1 MAKRAKREVKGI
13 ALGVQTNP
21 DLATLAKG
29 LRDVDKKLGNE
40 LGKVNRKSANII
52 VADARK
58 RAEALGGVHKKAAKA
73 IKPGNRASAIQVVA
87 DATGSRHPY
96 AMVAFLGAK
105 RRTGWNAHES
115 RNAKT
120 TDRYDVEDL
129 SRRRRRL
136 RTDSFAGEKGNRR
149 KTSTFRRGSGNP
161 QHPAWIGNQWEPGV
175 GSYGKEPYAIN
186 PAIRAKLDEV
196 LEFHGDAVLDFVN
209 TIWRAAELGDS
220 E

>member
-1 MAKRAKREVKGI
+1 MAKSKRETKGI
-13 ALGVQTNP
+13 SLGVQTDP
-21 DLATLAKG
+21 DLAKLAKE
-29 LRDVDKKLGNE
+29 LRAVDKKLGAE
-40 LGKVNRKSANII
+40 LGKVNRRSANLI
-52 VADARK
+52 VDDARK
-58 RAEALGGVHKKAAKA
+58 RAVALGGVHKLAAKS
-73 IKPGNRASAIQVVA
+73 IKPGGRATAIQIVA
-87 DATGSRHPY
+87 DATGTRHPY

-120 TDRYDVEDL
+120 TDRYDPDDL
-129 SRRRRRL
+129 SRRRRKL

-186 PAIRAKLDEV
+186 PAIRSKLDEV
-196 LEFHGDAVLDFVN
+196 LEFHGDAVSDLVDTV
-209 TIWRAAELGDS
+209 WRASGADDS
-220 E
+220 